1 MYEYVLCRLWM
12 NSWKLGPIKQKV
24 IAVKDFYFKF
34 FLTVLIILSYFP
46 FMNNLIWTSFQSL
59 NWQGFKSKVCAI
71 LCYWHQIIIVIIVIL
86 DLLNHILKL
95 NAESFLDLYLEW
107 FYLSI
112 IINNRICTYVYE
124 VHTSRLIV
132 VMCCKLC
139 FKFGCWCL
147 FYNKM

>member
-1 MYEYVLCRLWM
+1 MYTCLMLITYEFLKTWAYQTKSYCCKR
-12 NSWKLGPIKQKV
+12 
-24 IAVKDFYFKF
+24 FYFKF

-46 FMNNLIWTSFQSL
+46 IMNNLIWTSFQSV

-71 LCYWHQIIIVIIVIL
+71 LCYQHQIIVIIVIL
-86 DLLNHILKL
+86 DLLTHILKF
-95 NAESFLDLYLEW
+95 NTESFLHLYLEW

-124 VHTSRLIV
+124 VHTRLVV